1 MRWGGQGLIVYS
13 AMADRAR
20 EMREPGLLVAAKGY
34 PQGVETVTRLPSES
48 AEPSKPPQSWK
59 VS

>member
-1 MRWGGQGLIVYS
+1 MIVYS

-20 EMREPGLLVAAKGY
+20 EMREPGLLVAVEGY

-48 AEPSKPPQSWK
+48 AEPSKTPQGWK